1 MKSSKHIYFSQK
13 RRFSGLIL
21 RKNGSKLPWKSE
33 HRTAERKNGM
43 PGIYDYVQME
53 ISGTYREEH
62 SPLEQY
68 QPFFINIQQVFPI
81 RNAPYHVHASTD
93 YEMILPMKNEYKCLI
108 NEEPVAVQP
117 GEFVIIQAHQRH
129 QDLFD
134 RESPYQTFH
143 FLIRK
148 QSSNEQLTTL
158 FAPNLPCRQQVAE
171 LPDRPFVETIIR
183 LIWQEAHR
191 HPGPENCH
199 IQNSLFQ
206 ALFWKCIPMFPQ
218 ENLYADFIRHAMN
231 RNIVSQL
238 FRIFE
243 QNLTKM
249 PALETLCLESGMSRS
264 SLNRVCNR
272 LFGLP
277 PLKAFMKFKIGR
289 AQQIMSIH
297 PEMKVKEIS
306 DYLHFE
312 NPFHF
317 SRLFKKYALYPPS
330 RHSELNRK

>member
-1 MKSSKHIYFSQK
+1 
-13 RRFSGLIL
+13 
-21 RKNGSKLPWKSE
+21 
-33 HRTAERKNGM
+33 M

-53 ISGTYREEH
+53 ISDSYREEL
-62 SPLEQY
+62 SSLEQF
-68 QPFFINIQQVFPI
+68 QPLYINSQQVFPI

-93 YEMILPMKNEYKCLI
+93 YEMIIPMKNRYKCLI
-108 NEEPVAVQP
+108 NETPVTVHP

-134 RESPYQTFH
+134 RESPYHTFH

-158 FAPNLPCRQQVAE
+158 FTPDLPPRQQTAA
-171 LPDRPFVETIIR
+171 LPDRAFIETIIQ

-191 HPGPENCH
+191 HPGPENYN

-206 ALFWKCIPMFPQ
+206 VLFWKCIPAFPQ
-218 ENLYADFIRHAMN
+218 ENLYEQFIQYAMN
-231 RNIVSQL
+231 KFITSQL
-238 FRIFE
+238 FRVFE

-249 PALETLCLESGMSRS
+249 PSLETLCIETGMSRS

-272 LFGLP
+272 LFGLAP
-277 PLKAFMKFKIGR
+277 VKAFMKFKINR
-289 AQQIMSIH
+289 AQQIMSIR
-297 PEMKVKEIS
+297 PNMKVKEIS

-317 SRLFKKYALYPPS
+317 SRIFKKYALYPPS
-330 RHSELNRK
+330 RHFEVNRK

>member
-1 MKSSKHIYFSQK
+1 MKSSKHIHFSQK
-13 RRFSGLIL
+13 VRFFRLHL
-21 RKNGSKLPWKSE
+21 PKTGSKITEEPQPDFTIQEKE
-33 HRTAERKNGM
+33 M
-43 PGIYDYVQME
+43 PGINDYVQME

-81 RNAPYHVHASTD
+81 RNAPYHVHASAD
-93 YEMILPMKNEYKCLI
+93 YEMILPMKNEYRCLI
-108 NEEPVAVQP
+108 NEESLVVHP

-158 FAPNLPCRQQVAE
+158 FAPNLPCRQQVAK
-171 LPDRPFVETIIR
+171 LPERSFVETIIQ
-183 LIWQEAHR
+183 LIWEEAHR

-249 PALETLCLESGMSRS
+249 PTLETLCLESGMSRS

-277 PLKAFMKFKIGR
+277 PLKAFMKFKIDR
-289 AQQIMSIH
+289 ARQIMSIH

-317 SRLFKKYALYPPS
+317 SRIFKKYALYPPS